1 MRWTV
6 RLEARTDTGEVET
19 TELVTIGR
27 PVVGGML
34 AELGLAL
41 SEAKAVLAK
50 LQASMVQSQVAD
62 YAACRRVCPQCRVP
76 QPLKDRRS
84 RRLQTLFGTVEVEAP
99 RFRVCRCRPLAPT
112 AAVTLSPVC
121 ALLTARCTPELERV
135 QAELGA
141 RTSFR
146 EAARILEA
154 LLPASPANHESVRNR
169 THVAARQLET
179 ADQRAAVTVV
189 VGDTAAAGVIQPI
202 VMLDGAYVRAVP
214 GHQVRNFEVIC
225 GKVEQEGRS
234 SRRFALVRS
243 VAEQPHA
250 LLRAALLDQGWREG
264 SPVTVISDGDP
275 ALPALV
281 RSAAK
286 APMEPI
292 LDWFRAT

>member
-27 PVVGGML
+27 PVVGGTL

-41 SEAKAVLAK
+41 SEAKSVLAK

-62 YAACRRVCPQCRVP
+62 YAACHRVCPQCRVP

-154 LLPASPANHESVRNR
+154 LLPAPPANHE
-169 THVAARQLET
+169 
-179 ADQRAAVTVV
+179 
-189 VGDTAAAGVIQPI
+189 G
-202 VMLDGAYVRAVP
+202 
-214 GHQVRNFEVIC
+214 
-225 GKVEQEGRS
+225 
-234 SRRFALVRS
+234 
-243 VAEQPHA
+243 
-250 LLRAALLDQGWREG
+250 
-264 SPVTVISDGDP
+264 
-275 ALPALV
+275 V
-281 RSAAK
+281 RSANPCPRKIRGRRRRGPPDGPQVASQPRDVRVIDLSCPSVRTSRTLSELDFAHFT
-286 APMEPI
+286 APGGQVWIQNAGSEAMNASASSRLKLAPNGPAGPHAPRRRQRTSTRSPSGSG
-292 LDWFRAT
+292 FSRATGAPVRADRIG

>member
-27 PVVGGML
+27 PVVGGTL

-41 SEAKAVLAK
+41 SEAKSVLAK

-62 YAACRRVCPQCRVP
+62 YAACHRVCPQCRVP

-154 LLPASPANHESVRNR
+154 LLPAPPANHESVRNR
-169 THVAARQLET
+169 THVAARQLEA
-179 ADQRAAVTVV
+179 ADQRAAAPVV

-214 GHQVRNFEVIC
+214 GHQVRN
-225 GKVEQEGRS
+225 
-234 SRRFALVRS
+234 
-243 VAEQPHA
+243 
-250 LLRAALLDQGWREG
+250 
-264 SPVTVISDGDP
+264 
-275 ALPALV
+275 
-281 RSAAK
+281 
-286 APMEPI
+286 
-292 LDWFRAT
+292 